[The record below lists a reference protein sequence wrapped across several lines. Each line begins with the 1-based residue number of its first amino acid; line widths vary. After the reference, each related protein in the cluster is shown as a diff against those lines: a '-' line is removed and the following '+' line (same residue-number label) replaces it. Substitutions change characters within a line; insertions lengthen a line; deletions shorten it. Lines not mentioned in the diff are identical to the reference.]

1 MKKRIL
7 FLLPG
12 FNFGGTVFSTLNM
25 ISFLKNEYDISV
37 LPMVYQGVVIE
48 NYKKAG
54 INLLPES
61 VALSAMMGRID
72 KEPKFWKKV
81 VFFFHKAMRR
91 LCLKLGID
99 YELYLFK
106 RVARKIEHKYDFDF
120 VASCQESGSTFFA
133 SCFSKPKRLAW
144 VRCEYGPYSKQLTA
158 RDCTKSQAL
167 YLKFDKIV
175 CVSQT
180 TRDDFVNCFPEL
192 KDRVFAIPNIQNEDV
207 IKDKAEETIT
217 DFPQDAF
224 VIVSIG
230 RIAPP
235 KRFFEIPKIA
245 SELMDAGC
253 IFKWLIIGDIHDEKE
268 NDKLVANI
276 ERYRVQDVVVPIGA
290 RLNPYP
296 YIKQAK
302 LLVITS
308 STEACPRVVIES
320 KIIKTPV
327 ICADFSSAREFV
339 TSDYD
344 GFVDTLDN
352 LHIHIGNM
360 ISNKELYD
368 RIKESCET
376 YKTDNQYI
384 YSKLKQVFS

>member
-37 LPMVYQGVVIE
+37 LPMTYQGAVIE

-72 KEPKFWKKV
+72 REPKLWKKAV
-81 VFFFHKAMRR
+81 YVFHKTMRR

-99 YELYLFK
+99 YELYLFR

-120 VASCQESGSTFFA
+120 VASCQEGGSTYFA
-133 SCFSKPKRLAW
+133 SCFSKSKRLAW
-144 VRCEYGPYSKQLTA
+144 FRSEYRVYSMQLTTTELEKEQVLYSKM
-158 RDCTKSQAL
+158 DN
-167 YLKFDKIV
+167 IV
-175 CVSQT
+175 CVSRT
-180 TRDDFVNCFPEL
+180 TRDDFVTFFPTI
-192 KDRVFAIPNIQNEDV
+192 KDRVLAIHNIQNDAA
-207 IKDKAEETIT
+207 IKSKAEETIT
-217 DFPQDAF
+217 DFPQGTF

-230 RIAPP
+230 RIAPQ
-235 KRFFEIPKIA
+235 KRFCEIPQIA
-245 SELMDAGC
+245 RELLDSGC
-253 IFKWLIIGDIHDEKE
+253 EFKWLIIGDTHVEEE
-268 NDKLVANI
+268 NNKLNSNI
-276 ERYRVQDVVVPIGA
+276 ERYHVQDVVVPIGA

-302 LLVITS
+302 LLVNTS
-308 STEACPRVVIES
+308 SYEACPRVVIES

-360 ISNKELYD
+360 ISDKALYE

-376 YKTDNQYI
+376 YKIDNQFI
-384 YSKLKQVFS
+384 YSQLKQVFS